1 MYRLCEAG
9 FTVTAGPLGT
19 GDTDRLAADSLG
31 VEYVRVQ
38 AFDGIDE
45 VAHSEHL
52 ELVRKCDGAILSD
65 VAFGTG
71 NVRSLEALSEA
82 SRIALS
88 TLEPFSGR
96 DFTDGKATA
105 LFERLSPIAAW
116 SELEAL
122 VAGLRGIANEKVEA
136 TC

>member
-1 MYRLCEAG
+1 MYRLCEMG

-19 GDTDRLAADSLG
+19 GDTDRAAADSLG

-38 AFDGIDE
+38 AFGGVDE
-45 VAHSEHL
+45 AAHVEHL
-52 ELVRKCDGAILSD
+52 RLIRECDIAVLSG

-71 NVRSLEALSEA
+71 NVRSLEALAEA
-82 SRIALS
+82 PRIALS

-96 DFTDGKATA
+96 DFTGGEATT
-105 LFERLSPIAAW
+105 LFERLTPIAAW

-122 VAGLRGIANEKVEA
+122 VTGLPGIARGESEA
-136 TC
+136 D